1 MKIKAVLFDLGGTL
15 EDLSSTKE
23 EQRAAIEY
31 IQDILQTRSKTF
43 RISRDEFFDKLMAGY
58 KFYKGYVAGA
68 GIEKS
73 PEDMWSDYYL
83 AAFPHERERIRRMS
97 DHLTEIWETK
107 FYVRDMKKEAPQML
121 ADLKAQGLLLGVITN
136 TTSRSAP
143 YLLVEKYG
151 IEKQFDVILSSAG
164 ECVRKPKPDM
174 FLTAAEF
181 LEVKPQECAYI
192 GDQVRKDMLGAYD
205 AGYSVRLLID
215 SAFTEIKES
224 DRHLIT
230 DRLENL
236 GQLAA
241 YIQAYN
247 SKQ

>member
-23 EQRAAIEY
+23 EQRSAIEY
-31 IQDILQTRSKTF
+31 IQTVLQLRSKAF
-43 RISRDEFFDKLMAGY
+43 CIPKEEFFERLMAGY

-73 PEDMWSDYYL
+73 PEDIWSDYYL
-83 AAFPHERERIRRMS
+83 ASFPGERETIRRMS
-97 DHLTEIWETK
+97 DHLTELWETH
-107 FYVRDMKKEAPQML
+107 FYVRSAKKEAAQMCR
-121 ADLKAQGLLLGVITN
+121 DLKEQGCLLGIITN

-151 IEKQFDVILSSAG
+151 IMQYFDVLLCSAG

-174 FLTAAEF
+174 FLTGADF
-181 LEVKPQECAYI
+181 LGVRPDECAYI
-192 GDQVRKDMLGAYD
+192 GDQVRKDMLGAFD

-215 SAFTEIKES
+215 SAFTEVKEC

-230 DRLENL
+230 GRLENL
-236 GQLAA
+236 AQLPP
-241 YIQAYN
+241 YIRQYN
-247 SKQ
+247 S

>member
-31 IQDILQTRSKTF
+31 IQTILQLRSKAF
-43 RISRDEFFDKLMAGY
+43 CIPKDEFYEKLMAGY

-73 PEDMWSDYYL
+73 PEDMWSEYYL
-83 AAFPHERERIRRMS
+83 ACFPKERETIRRMS
-97 DHLTEIWETK
+97 DHLTELWETN
-107 FYVRDMKKEAPQML
+107 FFVRDAKKDALQMCK
-121 ADLKAQGLLLGVITN
+121 DLKQQGLLLGVITN

-151 IEKQFDVILSSAG
+151 FAPYMDVVLCSAG

-174 FLTAAEF
+174 FLTAADF
-181 LEVKPQECAYI
+181 LGVEPAACAYI

-215 SAFTEIKES
+215 SAFTEVKEE
-224 DRHLIT
+224 DKHLIT
-230 DRLENL
+230 GRLENL
-236 GQLAA
+236 SQLPA
-241 YIQAYN
+241 YIQGIN
-247 SKQ
+247 Q